1 MLFKGQTNHSL
12 HQVTFSPDF
21 RNSGDS
27 SLHNVEL
34 LPSSAQRFNYADGS
48 YMKQSLR
55 YDGKNFL
62 SDAQMYDKNNRL
74 EVQSQVSFQSDDVQ
88 NFDFNDNS
96 TSMVPNVY
104 QLIIAFRQLHGAQS
118 YTSNRGTFREQVGA
132 VAFTFSNY
140 DQVRPFCEKIIKILN
155 PDV

>member
-21 RNSGDS
+21 RNSGDT

-62 SDAQMYDKNNRL
+62 SHAQMYDKNNRL

-104 QLIIAFRQLHGAQS
+104 QLIIVFRQLHGAQS
-118 YTSNRGTFREQVGA
+118 YTSNRGSFGEQVGA
-132 VAFTFSNY
+132 VAFTFSNFE
-140 DQVRPFCEKIIKILN
+140 QVRPFCKKIIKIHN
-155 PDV
+155 SDV